1 MIRLPK
7 LKISGKKLGASGEDL
22 AAKHLRSQGYVILER
37 NFRCP
42 IGELDLVALRPDRSL
57 ALVIEVGP
65 DAAAAILA
73 AYKDGRLPMKKGAR
87 PRDAPEA
94 EAYLAQGA
102 ELRIQ
107 IAERERRERAVKD
120 PSLISESDLTNHR
133 LIDSVFI
140 ANIGTGSGSMVLAGI
155 TVHKQVIGYKSN
167 SGKST
172 GWRVRF
178 EWTGSDGQKRNSE
191 TIPLEA
197 DNRRND
203 PERNWGL
210 YE

>member
-1 MIRLPK
+1 MRSLTDFLASLPGIMPIKARRLI
-7 LKISGKKLGASGEDL
+7 LEGDL
-22 AAKHLRSQGYVILER
+22 LSAAERADLRSR
-37 NFRCP
+37 
-42 IGELDLVALRPDRSL
+42 DRSFL
-57 ALVIEVGP
+57 DLVIEVGP

-87 PRDAPEA
+87 PAAAPEA
-94 EAYLAQGA
+94 EAYLTQGA
-102 ELRIQ
+102 KHRIQ

-178 EWTGSDGQKRNSE
+178 EWTGSDGQKRHSE
-191 TIPLEA
+191 TIPPEA

>member
-1 MIRLPK
+1 MRSLSSFLNDLPDVRPRK
-7 LKISGKKLGASGEDL
+7 ARTL
-22 AAKHLRSQGYVILER
+22 ILES
-37 NFRCP
+37 
-42 IGELDLVALRPDRSL
+42 DLLSKDERADIRWRESSWIDTVL
-57 ALVIEVGP
+57 EVGP

-73 AYKDGRLPMKKGAR
+73 AYKAGLLPMKKGAV
-87 PRDAPEA
+87 PIAAPEA
-94 EAYLAQGA
+94 EAYLAQRD
-102 ELRIQ
+102 ELRRQ
-107 IAERERRERAVKD
+107 IAERIRREQAVKD
-120 PSLISESDLTNHR
+120 PSLILENDLTTHR

-155 TVHKQVIGYKSN
+155 TVHKQVIGYQSN

-178 EWTGSDGQKRNSE
+178 DWTGSDGQKRYSE
-191 TIPLEA
+191 TIPPEA